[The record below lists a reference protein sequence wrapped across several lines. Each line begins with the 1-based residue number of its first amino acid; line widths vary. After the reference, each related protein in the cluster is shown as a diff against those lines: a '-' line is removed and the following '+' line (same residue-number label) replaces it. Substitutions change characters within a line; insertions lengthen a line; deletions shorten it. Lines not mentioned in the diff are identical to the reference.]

1 MVLLITEF
9 IFKKNEGMDFY
20 YNFFSHLPHLL
31 CLYCYRKSE
40 AQAKAL
46 SYSEGQNCS
55 PLGESAYKLGLRY
68 ARQY

>member
-1 MVLLITEF
+1 
-9 IFKKNEGMDFY
+9 MDFY

-55 PLGESAYKLGLRY
+55 PLGESAYKLGLQY